1 MSTDAGGATGT
12 TGAEVSAGMVDKG
25 EAADRVAS
33 ALREGT
39 FDPQHG
45 GEAFLRS
52 DAEKAIRA
60 ALGDGA
66 RLVVAGK
73 DDGQLRAVGFLG
85 ARFQPDLVVN
95 TGGAQVAVTITL
107 LKSDAAGVTHA
118 LAGALVLASR
128 YSSVVAFILDRRL
141 AKRNPFD
148 DPSDTPAQR
157 QLSDVEQAL
166 ARQLWDR
173 HKVRLEVRQQDPFG
187 W

>member
-1 MSTDAGGATGT
+1 MSTDAGVATGT
-12 TGAEVSAGMVDKG
+12 ADTAGNSGKG
-25 EAADRVAS
+25 EAADRVAA
-33 ALREGT
+33 ALREGA

-60 ALGDGA
+60 ALGSDT

-73 DDGQLRAVGFLG
+73 DDGQLRAVGFMG
-85 ARFQPDLVVN
+85 ARFQPDLVVDA
-95 TGGAQVAVTITL
+95 GGSQVAVTITL
-107 LKSDAAGVTHA
+107 LKSDASGVTHA

-157 QLSDVEQAL
+157 QLSDAEQAL